1 MRTLRFL
8 LRKEFLQIVR
18 DRTLLGMIF
27 MMPLIQLII
36 LANAVTFE
44 VTSARMYVVD
54 RDRSTMSLGVVDR
67 LAASGRFIPTA
78 ASQSLDAANVAML
91 DRGIDLI
98 VVIPAGFEHDLV
110 RRNHAPVQVILNAE
124 DGAAAGVTRSYVTQ
138 VLARYS
144 TELGTDVRPALSMG
158 RAGPAAGSPATGGA
172 VSAGPMIDV
181 QRRGWY
187 NPELNY
193 RDYMV
198 PGILVV
204 LVTMIGTLLTAMN
217 IVREKE
223 AGTLDQLNVT
233 PITRPVFIAAKLI
246 PLWAFAMIDL
256 ALGLAFAHFVLGVP
270 VHGSLVLVFFSAA
283 VYLVVALGFGLWIST
298 IADTQQQAM
307 FVAYSVLLVY
317 LLMSGLFTPISGMP
331 GWAQWLTELNPVA
344 HFVELM
350 RAVLLKGAG
359 LTDVARPLVIL
370 AAMGV
375 LMLTLAVRSSRTSQ

>member
-1 MRTLRFL
+1 
-8 LRKEFLQIVR
+8 
-18 DRTLLGMIF
+18 MI
-27 MMPLIQLII
+27 
-36 LANAVTFE
+36 E
-44 VTSARMYVVD
+44 V
-54 RDRSTMSLGVVDR
+54 
-67 LAASGRFIPTA
+67 
-78 ASQSLDAANVAML
+78 
-91 DRGIDLI
+91 
-98 VVIPAGFEHDLV
+98 H
-110 RRNHAPVQVILNAE
+110 
-124 DGAAAGVTRSYVTQ
+124 
-138 VLARYS
+138 
-144 TELGTDVRPALSMG
+144 
-158 RAGPAAGSPATGGA
+158 
-172 VSAGPMIDV
+172 
-181 QRRGWY
+181 RRGWY

-193 RDYMV
+193 RHYMV

-246 PLWAFAMIDL
+246 PLWVFAMIDL

-283 VYLVVALGFGLWIST
+283 VYLVVALGFGLWVST

-331 GWAQWLTELNPVA
+331 GWAQWLAELNPVA

-359 LTDVARPLVIL
+359 LADVARPLVIL
-370 AAMGV
+370 AAMGL
-375 LMLTLAVRSSRTSQ
+375 LMLTLAVRSSRSSQ